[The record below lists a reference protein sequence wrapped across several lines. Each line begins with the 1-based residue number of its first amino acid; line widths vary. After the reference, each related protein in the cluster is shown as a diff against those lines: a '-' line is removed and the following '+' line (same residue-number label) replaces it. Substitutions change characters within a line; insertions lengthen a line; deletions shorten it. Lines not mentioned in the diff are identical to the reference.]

1 MTVFFSVKRFSNWLF
16 QTGKKSLRRGA
27 DVNQTLPLIL
37 DESPM
42 TWWILRYLV
51 PLMALLE
58 KKVLPAND
66 YSVFGVALMS

>member
-1 MTVFFSVKRFSNWLF
+1 MTVFFSVKRFSIWLF
-16 QTGKKSLRRGA
+16 QTRKKSLRRGA

-37 DESPM
+37 DESLM
-42 TWWILRYLV
+42 TSWILRYLV

-66 YSVFGVALMS
+66 YSVFGVALIS